1 MEHRANGLE
10 AKEAIRLEP
19 GTVAAFVP
27 MWGSW
32 LRQPLSVEGD
42 RDAGIRT
49 GGGMDEVINPARED
63 NKQARLRANK
73 KSLAAGM
80 MGHGDH
86 FGKWAR
92 VVEFQNSR

>member
-1 MEHRANGLE
+1 
-10 AKEAIRLEP
+10 
-19 GTVAAFVP
+19 
-27 MWGSW
+27 
-32 LRQPLSVEGD
+32 
-42 RDAGIRT
+42 
-49 GGGMDEVINPARED
+49 MDEVINPARED